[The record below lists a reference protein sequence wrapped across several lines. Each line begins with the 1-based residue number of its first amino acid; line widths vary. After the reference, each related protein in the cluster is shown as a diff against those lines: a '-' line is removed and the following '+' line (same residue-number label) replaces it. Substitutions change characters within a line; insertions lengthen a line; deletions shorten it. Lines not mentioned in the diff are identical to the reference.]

1 MTPLIVHRRNFIN
14 ELPNPWPPNS
24 SSTKFHQWTRP
35 PLKFIDKLLVFPASG
50 DVRASGTGRVGEE
63 GRAMRPMKSV
73 RSRRTLASK
82 NQRRSPVPHCLWL
95 EFCWGLSET
104 GTGIGGGPAEVYP
117 QATNMTASCG
127 LLRYGCAAESA
138 TVVEWIT
145 SRPDCQTS
153 SSSIHQWSPHQKFI
167 NSSIHQWPPS

>member
-1 MTPLIVHRRNFIN
+1 M
-14 ELPNPWPPNS
+14 
-24 SSTKFHQWTRP
+24 
-35 PLKFIDKLLVFPASG
+35 FPVSG

-104 GTGIGGGPAEVYP
+104 GTGIGGGQRRVGYCD
-117 QATNMTASCG
+117 MG
-127 LLRYGCAAESA
+127 VLLSQQQSWSELRHVQIVKQ
-138 TVVEWIT
+138 VVHQFINDPLT
-145 SRPDCQTS
+145 K
-153 SSSIHQWSPHQKFI
+153 SSSIHQFINDPPLKVHRRNFI
-167 NSSIHQWPPS
+167 NSSIHHDPPLKVHRRNFINSSIHHDPLF